1 MAAANWNG
9 VGILLKAI
17 WVPEQGCVIVETQ
30 STILAATFI
39 YSMVFDLIVL
49 SLTAFKLLSPP
60 SGRSRLVELIFNDGL
75 IYFVIAWAI
84 SILLQE
90 LPHSWPS
97 SFLANLI
104 ATVRIFIASFF
115 LAWFFDRYLC
125 LWTSTPSCPLSQ
137 TSQLRLHLR
146 FVSFNSRFPRAQW
159 HYGRLLLAVLFDG
172 WVTLRR
178 KVHRCSRTFFAP
190 CITRF

>member
-1 MAAANWNG
+1 MIVANWNG
-9 VGILLKAI
+9 IGILLKAT
-17 WVPEQGCVIVETQ
+17 WVPGQGCVIVETQ

-60 SGRSRLVELIFNDGL
+60 AGRSRLVELIFNDGL
-75 IYFVIAWAI
+75 IYFVIALVI
-84 SILLQE
+84 SILFQE
-90 LPHSWPS
+90 LAHSGHSVSWLIWSPLYA
-97 SFLANLI
+97 FLSLLFPCLI
-104 ATVRIFIASFF
+104 
-115 LAWFFDRYLC
+115 FDRYLC
-125 LWTSTPSCPLSQ
+125 LWTSTPSCQLSQ
-137 TSQLRLHLR
+137 TSLLRLRLR
-146 FVSFNSRFPRAQW
+146 FVSLNSWFPRAQW

-178 KVHRCSRTFFAP
+178 KVHRCSRTSFAP